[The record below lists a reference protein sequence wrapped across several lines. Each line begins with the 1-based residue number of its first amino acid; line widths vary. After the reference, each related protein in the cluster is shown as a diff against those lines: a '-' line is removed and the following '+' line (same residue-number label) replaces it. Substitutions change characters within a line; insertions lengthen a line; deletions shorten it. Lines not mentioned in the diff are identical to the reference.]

1 MYYPEELVEEIRERN
16 DIVEVDRHLCQA
28 SEKRKLLFWTLSIS

>member
-1 MYYPEELVEEIRERN
+1 MYYPEELVEENQREKRYCRS
-16 DIVEVDRHLCQA
+16 DRHLCQA